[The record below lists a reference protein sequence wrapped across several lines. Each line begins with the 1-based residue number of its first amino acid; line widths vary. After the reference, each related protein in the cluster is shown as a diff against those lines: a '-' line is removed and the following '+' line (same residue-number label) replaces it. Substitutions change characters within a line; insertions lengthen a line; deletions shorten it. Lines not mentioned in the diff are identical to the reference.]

1 MPGGRR
7 RHRLRSLEHHDAAQ
21 PWSSIRVPGGTE
33 PIALHRDAVPGGGHT
48 MLGTEISA
56 HMDLIGQLQPHTPT
70 RFVPCDMA
78 ETLRARADRRKLLD
92 AIRAHL
98 PREPGS
104 RREPALG
111 APRTIEEERTMT
123 GTLAAR
129 LWPVEAG
136 NAVTRA
142 IVLIVAGSLLLTL
155 SAKVQV
161 PFWPVPMTM
170 QTFAVLSI
178 GAAYGS
184 TLGAATVL
192 AYLAQGA
199 VGLPVFAKG
208 GGLAYMMGP
217 TGGYLL
223 GFLVAA
229 WLVGKLAERGLDRRV
244 PTALAVFLLGDL
256 VIFAFGVGWLASL
269 IGLEKAWAAG
279 VVPFLPAEA
288 LKIALAMAVLPLAW
302 RLGERRSG

>member
-1 MPGGRR
+1 
-7 RHRLRSLEHHDAAQ
+7 
-21 PWSSIRVPGGTE
+21 
-33 PIALHRDAVPGGGHT
+33 
-48 MLGTEISA
+48 
-56 HMDLIGQLQPHTPT
+56 
-70 RFVPCDMA
+70 
-78 ETLRARADRRKLLD
+78 
-92 AIRAHL
+92 
-98 PREPGS
+98 
-104 RREPALG
+104 
-111 APRTIEEERTMT
+111 MT

-170 QTFAVLSI
+170 QTFVVLLL

-256 VIFAFGVGWLASL
+256 VIFAFGVSWLASL
-269 IGLEKAWAAG
+269 MGLEKAWAAG

-302 RLGERRSG
+302 RLGGRRSG

>member
-1 MPGGRR
+1 
-7 RHRLRSLEHHDAAQ
+7 
-21 PWSSIRVPGGTE
+21 
-33 PIALHRDAVPGGGHT
+33 
-48 MLGTEISA
+48 
-56 HMDLIGQLQPHTPT
+56 
-70 RFVPCDMA
+70 
-78 ETLRARADRRKLLD
+78 
-92 AIRAHL
+92 
-98 PREPGS
+98 
-104 RREPALG
+104 
-111 APRTIEEERTMT
+111 MT

-170 QTFAVLSI
+170 QTFAVLLI

-256 VIFAFGVGWLASL
+256 VIFAFGVSWLASL
-269 IGLEKAWAAG
+269 IGFEKAWAAG

>member
-1 MPGGRR
+1 
-7 RHRLRSLEHHDAAQ
+7 
-21 PWSSIRVPGGTE
+21 
-33 PIALHRDAVPGGGHT
+33 
-48 MLGTEISA
+48 
-56 HMDLIGQLQPHTPT
+56 
-70 RFVPCDMA
+70 
-78 ETLRARADRRKLLD
+78 
-92 AIRAHL
+92 
-98 PREPGS
+98 
-104 RREPALG
+104 
-111 APRTIEEERTMT
+111 MT

-136 NAVTRA
+136 NATTRA

-170 QTFAVLSI
+170 QTFVVLLL
-178 GAAYGS
+178 GATYGS

-244 PTALAVFLLGDL
+244 PTALGLFLLGDL
-256 VIFAFGVGWLASL
+256 VIFAFGVSWLASL

-288 LKIALAMAVLPLAW
+288 LKIALAMALLPLAW